1 MLIKEVYRLVPTSA
15 LNSVKNTIPTVNDIY
30 EKKKH
35 TKTKSRK
42 IYLIHNLV
50 NESDWNKKKG
60 H

>member
-1 MLIKEVYRLVPTSA
+1 MLIKELCRLVPTSP

-30 EKKKH
+30 EKKH

-42 IYLIHNLV
+42 IDLIHDLV